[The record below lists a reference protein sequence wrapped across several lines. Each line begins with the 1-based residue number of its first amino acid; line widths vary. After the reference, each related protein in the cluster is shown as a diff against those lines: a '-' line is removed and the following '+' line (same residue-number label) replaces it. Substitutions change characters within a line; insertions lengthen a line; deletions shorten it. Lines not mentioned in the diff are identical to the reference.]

1 MNLLRLYPKRLREQ
15 YIYNIEKAGIKGPDK
30 HYGKLLILSVII
42 SAVAGSAAYFLKYN
56 PLPFF
61 ISTLIILHIV
71 FYLTASLKAS
81 AITKKIEDAFP
92 DAIQLMA
99 SNLRAGMTI
108 DKAFL
113 LSARPEFAPL
123 DSEILKTGKEIAT
136 GKDINYA
143 LMNLSKRIGSE
154 RIEKTIT
161 LIISGMRAGGNISTL
176 LEQTSSNMRER
187 EFLEKRAAS
196 NVLMYVIFIFFA
208 VAVGSPVLFGLSSI
222 LIEVITSI
230 VKNVPATTG
239 AMNMPFTFRDI
250 GLSSTFV
257 MYFAIAFLMATSF
270 ISSMVI
276 GLVNKGEEKSGL
288 KYFIPLAASALTIF
302 FAVRFILGNFLSDTF
317 SAMP

>member
-1 MNLLRLYPKRLREQ
+1 MNLLRLYPKSLREA
-15 YIYNIEKAGIKGPDK
+15 YINNIEKTGIKESDK
-30 HYGKLLILSVII
+30 HYTKIFFISLII
-42 SAVAGSAAYFLKYN
+42 SAIAGSIAYFFKTN

-61 ISTLIILHIV
+61 IITLVLFQII
-71 FYLTASLKAS
+71 FYLLASLKAS
-81 AITKKIEDAFP
+81 SITKKIEVAFP

-123 DSEILKTGKEIAT
+123 DNEILKTGKDIAT

-143 LMNLSKRIGSE
+143 LINLSKRIGSE

-196 NVLMYVIFIFFA
+196 SVLMYVIFIFFA
-208 VAVGSPVLFGLSSI
+208 VAVGAPILFGLSNV
-222 LIEVITSI
+222 LIEVIMNI

-250 GLSSTFV
+250 GLSSQFV
-257 MYFAIAFLMATSF
+257 MYFSIAFLLATSF

-288 KYFIPLAASALTIF
+288 RYFVPLAAVAISIF
-302 FAVRFILGNFLSDTF
+302 FAVKFILGNFLADTF
-317 SAMP
+317 SAIP